1 MLVFPNAAEGTS
13 FALKLLEDPPFNA
26 TVDAIARTQAR
37 YAVLSSLTAE
47 RDLEVAQH
55 MTTSLVA
62 QDMLSI
68 VHAHGMDKLQ
78 YYGVSYG
85 SVLGKPHFVAAPYSR
100 CLLFV
105 GLTYAA
111 MFPDKVGRLIV
122 DGVLNATDYY
132 TAQWSSNLQ

>member
-1 MLVFPNAAEGTS
+1 MLVFPSAAEGTS
-13 FALKLLEDPPFNA
+13 FALKLLEDPPLNA

-37 YAVLSSLTAE
+37 YAVLSSLAAE
-47 RDLEVAQH
+47 RNLDVAQH

-85 SVLGKPHFVAAPYSR
+85 SVLGKSYFVVAPYSR
-100 CLLFV
+100 
-105 GLTYAA
+105 
-111 MFPDKVGRLIV
+111 RLPC
-122 DGVLNATDYY
+122 
-132 TAQWSSNLQ
+132 S